1 MDGRN
6 YTWRK
11 QGMWWV
17 GSCQPWMLCNRYYL
31 TNVHMADNRSVDG
44 RWQSKHAGMC
54 TTAVIQHH
62 VHLLICCSSFA
73 ATSQIPLYIFSRLQ
87 GKTNN
92 GGGSGWTQS
101 FLIIYNRLSKR
112 IVKNMQVRRK
122 PALKRLHSTKHC
134 NNVILC
140 NARKVKATKIVATT
154 LTNNQNKIN
163 QPTSAMIS
171 LRMNPTKKTDYKA
184 VQQLAWSSSL
194 NLRKHN
200 CDYEYTVNF
209 KLVVTMPLHT
219 LFWSF
224 KLTSLYLLVITCA
237 QNQGS
242 NDANSRHILIYLV
255 RIAEL
260 ILSCD
265 EGAIY

>member
-1 MDGRN
+1 MYHCSN
-6 YTWRK
+6 PA
-11 QGMWWV
+11 
-17 GSCQPWMLCNRYYL
+17 SC
-31 TNVHMADNRSVDG
+31 AFVDLLLIVCG
-44 RWQSKHAGMC
+44 DFTDSF
-54 TTAVIQHH
+54 
-62 VHLLICCSSFA
+62 VHLFA
-73 ATSQIPLYIFSRLQ
+73 TTRQNEQWRWEWMD
-87 GKTNN
+87 TE
-92 GGGSGWTQS
+92 
-101 FLIIYNRLSKR
+101 FLIIYKRLSKR
-112 IVKNMQVRRK
+112 IVKSMQVRRK

-184 VQQLAWSSSL
+184 VQQLARSSSL

-219 LFWSF
+219 LF
-224 KLTSLYLLVITCA
+224 
-237 QNQGS
+237 
-242 NDANSRHILIYLV
+242 
-255 RIAEL
+255 
-260 ILSCD
+260 
-265 EGAIY
+265 